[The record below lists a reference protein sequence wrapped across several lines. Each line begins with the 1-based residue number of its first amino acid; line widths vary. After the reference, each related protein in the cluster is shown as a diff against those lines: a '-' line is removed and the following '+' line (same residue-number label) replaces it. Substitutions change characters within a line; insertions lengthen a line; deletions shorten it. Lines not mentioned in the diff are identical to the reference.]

1 MAKVWSTCKVSRCCD
16 DNSGCFSLYRIFV
29 IFYTFTFLKHLYKPF
44 LIPCGTRDEQWCF
57 NGFCVWKSHTDL
69 APKPVDGTWGD
80 WSSWDGCSRTCGVGI
95 QYRAR
100 TCQMPQHGGVNRC
113 QGDNYEF
120 QVCNTHEC
128 VDTHGRKTVD
138 DFRDYQCQQLNN
150 RALYQSQIV
159 EWNAGYLDDHSAC
172 QLVCSTK
179 IQCRGFGKKK
189 WKQ

>member
-1 MAKVWSTCKVSRCCD
+1 
-16 DNSGCFSLYRIFV
+16 
-29 IFYTFTFLKHLYKPF
+29 
-44 LIPCGTRDEQWCF
+44 
-57 NGFCVWKSHTDL
+57 
-69 APKPVDGTWGD
+69 
-80 WSSWDGCSRTCGVGI
+80 
-95 QYRAR
+95 
-100 TCQMPQHGGVNRC
+100 MPQHGGVNRC

-179 IQCRGFGKKK
+179 IQCRGFGNSETGGRGAFRAGLKGRGVGGRDPERGERATYIFCSQISNLRLSHNPKNPCQCCHGPTSK
-189 WKQ
+189 RRNTVQLRRPTRNMRRRKVYPVWL